1 MTEVNVL
8 NLFTEIAKKVES
20 GKTFP
25 EITRDTKIA
34 ALGIDSVAMME
45 IVGCIE
51 DELDIVIP
59 DEKLAQLQSVGD
71 IERVV
76 REQAGHA

>member
-1 MTEVNVL
+1 MTDVNVL
-8 NLFTEIAKKVES
+8 QMFTDIAKKVES
-20 GKTFP
+20 NKTFP
-25 EITRDTKIA
+25 AITRETKIA

-76 REQAGHA
+76 KEQVGNA

>member
-1 MTEVNVL
+1 MTDVNVL
-8 NLFTEIAKKVES
+8 QMFTDIAKKVES
-20 GKTFP
+20 HKTFP
-25 EITRDTKIA
+25 VITTDTKIA
-34 ALGIDSVAMME
+34 SLGIDSVAMME

-76 REQAGHA
+76 KEQVGNA

>member
-1 MTEVNVL
+1 MTEVSVL
-8 NLFTEIAKKVES
+8 EMFSRLAQRIEP
-20 GKTFP
+20 GKAFGQLTH
-25 EITRDTKIA
+25 ETKISS
-34 ALGIDSVAMME
+34 LGIDSVAMME

-59 DEKLAQLQSVGD
+59 DEKLAHLQSVGD

-76 REQAGHA
+76 KEQIGHA

>member
-1 MTEVNVL
+1 MEQDVLGMFGRIAREV
-8 NLFTEIAKKVES
+8 EK
-20 GKTFP
+20 GKEFAS
-25 EITRDTKIA
+25 ISLDTKIA
-34 ALGIDSVAMME
+34 TLGIDSVSMME

-59 DEKLAQLQSVGD
+59 DEKLASLQTIGD

-76 REQAGHA
+76 KEQKQLH

>member
-1 MTEVNVL
+1 MSNVDVL
-8 NLFTEIAKKVES
+8 QMFTDIAKKVES
-20 GKTFP
+20 HKSFP
-25 EITRDTKIA
+25 EITRDTKIVS
-34 ALGIDSVAMME
+34 LGIDSVAMME

-76 REQAGHA
+76 REQVGNA